1 MTSNDLYLED
11 ILVQR
16 EDNELD
22 VRIIE
27 KILSELKKLI
37 SEETL
42 Q

>member
-42 Q
+42 